1 MQQIKDSDR
10 AIGALVAE
18 LAAGLESKGRLLVTA
33 ESCTGGWIA
42 KACTDRPGSSAWF
55 LGGVVAYS
63 NELKVRLLGVA
74 PTTLDREGAVC
85 EAVVREMAEGA
96 LDWLGGDLSVAV
108 SGIAGPDGGGP
119 EKPVGTVWI
128 AWASRDPEGTR
139 VEAVCEVFP
148 GDREAVRRAT
158 VVRALQGLLGR

>member
-1 MQQIKDSDR
+1 MYRPTRQL
-10 AIGALVAE
+10 GLVSRRRR
-18 LAAGLESKGRLLVTA
+18 GLLERTQG
-33 ESCTGGWIA
+33 
-42 KACTDRPGSSAWF
+42 
-55 LGGVVAYS
+55 
-63 NELKVRLLGVA
+63 

-119 EKPVGTVWI
+119 EKPIGTVWI